1 MTTRRRPADIGDER
15 GRALVLTAGR
25 EIRDAR
31 RARDLSLRSVGTAVG
46 LSEAQVSRIER
57 GLVGGVSVIDLAR
70 LHAVVGLELSMRAY
84 PNGDAIRDAASVALI
99 GEFCGR
105 LPASIGWSTEVPL
118 PRPGDL
124 RAWDVVLRAVDWRAG
139 VEAETGPRDAQA
151 LVRRLLAKQRDGEVD
166 LVVLVLRA
174 TAQTRRFLRD
184 AGEVVRSAFPIPS
197 DLALQRLERGESPG
211 GNALVVLP
219 PRRRS

>member
-15 GRALVLTAGR
+15 GRAIILAGGR

-31 RARDLSLRSVGTAVG
+31 LARDLSLRSVGTAVG
-46 LSEAQVSRIER
+46 LSESQVSRIGR

-84 PNGDAIRDAASVALI
+84 PKGDAIRDAASVALVRD
-99 GEFCGR
+99 FCGV
-105 LPASIGWSTEVPL
+105 LHPSIGWSTEVAL

-124 RAWDVVLRAVDWRAG
+124 RAWDVVLRGAGWRAG

-151 LVRRLLAKQRDGEVD
+151 LVRRVLAKQRDGEVD
-166 LVVLVLRA
+166 LVILVLRA
-174 TAQTRRFLRD
+174 TTQARRFLRE
-184 AGEVVRSAFPIPS
+184 AGEVVRSAFPVASGP
-197 DLALQRLERGESPG
+197 ALERLARGDSPG
-211 GNALVVLP
+211 ANALVILP
-219 PRRRS
+219 PHRR